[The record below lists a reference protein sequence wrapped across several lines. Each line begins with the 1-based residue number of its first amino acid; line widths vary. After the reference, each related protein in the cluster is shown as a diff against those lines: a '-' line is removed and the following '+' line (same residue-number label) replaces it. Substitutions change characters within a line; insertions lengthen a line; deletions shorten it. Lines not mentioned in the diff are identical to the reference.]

1 VLLYSGTLGFKHDPQ
16 FFVDLATEFRDEAD
30 VRIVVISEG
39 HGARWL
45 AEQRTRFPGLLVL
58 PFQSEPDFRKALA
71 TADIL
76 LAILEPEAALF
87 SVPSKVLTYMTAG
100 KAILAAIA
108 PGNLAART
116 IRAAGAGLVADP
128 DDPAAFG
135 RMARMLVV
143 DDALRR
149 RCGEGGLAYAREN
162 FTIDGITRRFET
174 VFHRVTAPDPVRS
187 PPQAAPASSS
197 PSNDARGGA
206 DPHACPLPA
215 SGQADGGSLH

>member
-1 VLLYSGTLGFKHDPQ
+1 
-16 FFVDLATEFRDEAD
+16 
-30 VRIVVISEG
+30 
-39 HGARWL
+39 
-45 AEQRTRFPGLLVL
+45 
-58 PFQSEPDFRKALA
+58 
-71 TADIL
+71 L

-197 PSNDARGGA
+197 PSNDAWGRA
-206 DPHACPLPA
+206 DPHAGPLPA
-215 SGQADGGSLH
+215 SGRQTEGRSIE